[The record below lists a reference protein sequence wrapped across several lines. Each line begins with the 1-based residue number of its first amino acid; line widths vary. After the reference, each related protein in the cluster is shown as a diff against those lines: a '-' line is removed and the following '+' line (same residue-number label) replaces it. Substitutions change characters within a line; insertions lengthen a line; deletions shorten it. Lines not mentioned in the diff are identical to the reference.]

1 MSQTSPTS
9 HEPSER
15 VDEAQQVMKDE
26 EERSN
31 EAQYFTSTLH
41 PLGGLRRANGSFDSF
56 DSRLVNVYGCI

>member
-31 EAQYFTSTLH
+31 EAQYFTSTRSAVCDAPSDRLTR
-41 PLGGLRRANGSFDSF
+41 LTRDS
-56 DSRLVNVYGCI
+56 